1 MSSMSAKLL
10 NVQAGAVT
18 VQQHTLIVRSAD
30 PVTNHSLPWSNAM
43 QRTHL
48 CSSTC
53 AHQFQSPSLRGAPQL
68 RANCCR
74 GVRASARS
82 PADVVQLSVQS
93 TVGRCPLQKTE
104 NTRHAVHMCCLKDS
118 HPRWPAIT
126 RYSFQ
131 GACHTGR
138 GHLLGMRR
146 ATAAEG
152 RYSSLPPPALGT
164 TAPPP
169 VCSTIACAFC
179 RAAAAALHDIIGRVD
194 AAYVKDACCLSS
206 RPTFPAGLALTGP
219 ATG

>member
-1 MSSMSAKLL
+1 M
-10 NVQAGAVT
+10 
-18 VQQHTLIVRSAD
+18 QQYVCASIPI
-30 PVTNHSLPWSNAM
+30 PVLE
-43 QRTHL
+43 R
-48 CSSTC
+48 
-53 AHQFQSPSLRGAPQL
+53 RAP
-68 RANCCR
+68 AATCCR

-169 VCSTIACAFC
+169 ACSTIACAFC
-179 RAAAAALHDIIGRVD
+179 RAAAAALHDINGRVD
-194 AAYVKDACCLSS
+194 AVGAKDACRLSS
-206 RPTFPAGLALTGP
+206 RPTSSAGLALTVPPQHDALGRSP
-219 ATG
+219 QLSAAGNLHAL